1 MYHIGMTQWIVGDE
15 LLEVSCKRLQ
25 QCGYDGIEFAADP
38 YGLNAEE
45 CQIMMKKYDLN
56 CHSLCG
62 IFGEDRDLTDK
73 GENGKRAVQYLKD
86 SVDFAVKVGAELI
99 IVVPSPVGR
108 IIKPAGFTME
118 ELTENAV
125 NNIRE
130 AADYAE
136 EKGIKLAI
144 EAINRYETWELW
156 QILVFTRQI

>member
-108 IIKPAGFTME
+108 IIKPAGFTM
-118 ELTENAV
+118 
-125 NNIRE
+125 
-130 AADYAE
+130 
-136 EKGIKLAI
+136 
-144 EAINRYETWELW
+144 
-156 QILVFTRQI
+156 

>member
-99 IVVPSPVGR
+99 IVVPSPEC
-108 IIKPAGFTME
+108 GFTGSIW
-118 ELTENAV
+118 TGIWNTV
-125 NNIRE
+125 Q
-130 AADYAE
+130 
-136 EKGIKLAI
+136 KGIMWSRRIRKSFWICLTG
-144 EAINRYETWELW
+144 EALPPATTPDIMAAT
-156 QILVFTRQI
+156 